1 MDQGMYDN
9 KIIEN
14 SFEKKYNQP
23 FGGKT
28 GKNIEKLYLR
38 ADRSLPVIAQV
49 TPINGRTGHSQ

>member
-1 MDQGMYDN
+1 MYDN